1 MSSKRTTEDD
11 TPIDDTNPPLTL
23 PAIQTRI
30 RQLLDRLPSKADTA
44 ALSPNNVESLE
55 RWCRQVRSTL
65 RSYNLVLNFLSV
77 ATYHLAAL
85 NNQMQSGTARIN
97 ILQNDISRVLTPA
110 LTRQLTKKRLVVHKS
125 KPSPQ
130 DTTTSADGNVE
141 EIIKEE
147 FYEYEQ
153 VVNDPEMLQLNRE
166 QMCDEAIYK
175 RQLVVSVMEQMCQ
188 CIDDYMKAEAG
199 AAGGDAQR
207 YSMAY

>member
-1 MSSKRTTEDD
+1 LIGSFGRDVLDAS
-11 TPIDDTNPPLTL
+11 
-23 PAIQTRI
+23 
-30 RQLLDRLPSKADTA
+30 LDRLSCKI
-44 ALSPNNVESLE
+44 SPKIFSNSIFH
-55 RWCRQVRSTL
+55 
-65 RSYNLVLNFLSV
+65 NLQSFQS
-77 ATYHLAAL
+77 LAAL
-85 NNQMQSGTARIN
+85 NNQMQSGTARVN

-110 LTRQLTKKRLVVHKS
+110 LSRQLIKKRLVVHKS
-125 KPSPQ
+125 KPQ
-130 DTTTSADGNVE
+130 DSNMADGTEDVE
-141 EIIKEE
+141 EITKEE

-166 QMCDEAIYK
+166 QMCDEAVYK

>member
-1 MSSKRTTEDD
+1 MSSY
-11 TPIDDTNPPLTL
+11 
-23 PAIQTRI
+23 IQ
-30 RQLLDRLPSKADTA
+30 S
-44 ALSPNNVESLE
+44 
-55 RWCRQVRSTL
+55 
-65 RSYNLVLNFLSV
+65 
-77 ATYHLAAL
+77 LAAL

-110 LTRQLTKKRLVVHKS
+110 LTRQLTKKRLVVHKC

-130 DTTTSADGNVE
+130 DTTSMNTDEDFE

-175 RQLVVSVMEQMCQ
+175 RQLAVSVMEQMCQ

-199 AAGGDAQR
+199 AVGGDAQR